1 MSDALDPRIV
11 AERLA
16 ELRRSFVAETVDEAR
31 ERLAREQPR
40 STLSFAQV
48 AQRSLEELRA
58 LCELTR
64 TLHAVPRPPSSPIP
78 GRTPHVASGD
88 GENR

>member
-1 MSDALDPRIV
+1 MSDTLDPRIV

-16 ELRRSFVAETVDEAR
+16 ELRRRFVPESVDEAR

-40 STLSFAQV
+40 PRRTLAQV
-48 AQRSLEELRA
+48 AQRSLDELRA

-64 TLHAVPRPPSSPIP
+64 VLHAAPRPMSKPISDP
-78 GRTPHVASGD
+78 ANDVASGD
-88 GENR
+88 GEER

>member
-16 ELRRSFVAETVDEAR
+16 ELRRSFVAEAVDEAR

-40 STLSFAQV
+40 SRLSFAER
-48 AQRSLEELRA
+48 AHRSLEELRA

-64 TLHAVPRPPSSPIP
+64 VLHAVARPPSRPSS
-78 GRTPHVASGD
+78 GWTPRVTSGD